1 MHLGELIATYGY
13 AAVLLGAMIEGE
25 TVVLLAGFAA
35 QRGHLDFWL
44 AAVCAFAGSLLSD
57 QIYFYIGR
65 KHGSAWLARRPK
77 WAGRL
82 ARIRTVA
89 DTHQVKLTLAFRFIY
104 GFRTITPFA
113 LGLGTMA
120 APRFAALNMASAA
133 VWALC
138 FTGLGFTLGQA
149 IEPLIAD
156 IERYEGVLFIGIA
169 ALGLLA
175 WLVRRR
181 RMRTTPVGL

>member
-1 MHLGELIATYGY
+1 MQLGELIATYGY
-13 AAVLLGAMIEGE
+13 AAVLLGTLLEGE

-44 AAVCAFAGSLLSD
+44 AAACAFTGSLLGD

-65 KHGSAWLARRPK
+65 RHGTAWLARRPK
-77 WAGRL
+77 WEKRL
-82 ARIRTVA
+82 ARVRSVA
-89 DTHQVKLTLAFRFIY
+89 DTHQVKLALAFRFIY
-104 GFRTITPFA
+104 GVRTITPFA
-113 LGLGTMA
+113 LGLGTMP
-120 APRFAALNMASAA
+120 APRFAALNLVSAA

-156 IERYEGVLFIGIA
+156 IERYEGVLFIGLA
-169 ALGLLA
+169 VAGLLV

-181 RMRTTPVGL
+181 RARTAPAAL